1 MLEHM
6 APQPTIAVV
15 EDDEDLRANVCSFL
29 QKSGMRVWGAKS
41 AEDFYV
47 HLLNERADLVVLDLG
62 LPGEGG
68 LSLAQ
73 RLAQKKVPV
82 ILLSGRG
89 DLETRIS
96 GLNAGALQYFV
107 KPADLSELVAG
118 IRSQLRRGADM
129 AVAEVSDI
137 VPWRLDLIGARL
149 LAPNLREVNLTTR
162 ELELLSQLFAAQ
174 GGLVSKEAL
183 VEAMQAGSVAD
194 GFHRIES
201 QLNRLRRKTA
211 EATGLPLP
219 VRAVFGRGLVFLQ

>member
-1 MLEHM
+1 
-6 APQPTIAVV
+6 
-15 EDDEDLRANVCSFL
+15 
-29 QKSGMRVWGAKS
+29 
-41 AEDFYV
+41 
-47 HLLNERADLVVLDLG
+47 
-62 LPGEGG
+62 
-68 LSLAQ
+68 SLAQ

-211 EATGLPLP
+211 EATGLP
-219 VRAVFGRGLVFLQ
+219 